1 MLNFILKKFFG
12 SVNDRIVKSFDP
24 IIKKINSLEDEISK
38 LSDEDLKN
46 KTEFFKGELK
56 NGKTLDDILPEAF
69 AVVREAAKRVL
80 NMRHFDVQLVGG
92 IILHQGKIAEM
103 KTGEG
108 KTLVSTL
115 PSYLNALSGKSV
127 HIVTVN
133 DYLAKRDSAWM
144 GQIHEFLGLKVAC
157 ITNDVDD
164 EERKKIYQSD
174 IVYATNNELGF
185 DFLRDNMKF
194 SLDDMVTRGR
204 HFAIIDEVYSILIDE
219 SRSPLI
225 ISGPTNDN
233 STLYEQVNK
242 LIPKLSQEDYEI
254 EEKSRH
260 IFLTETGSE
269 HAESILKEQGLIE
282 KESSL
287 FDMDN
292 MTIMHHFNQAL
303 KAHKLFKNNSDYIVK
318 NGNLVIIDEFTG
330 RMQEGRRFSDG
341 LHQALESKEGLRVKN
356 ENQTLSSI
364 TFQNYFRL
372 YDKLSGMTGTA
383 ITEASEFEE
392 IYNLK
397 VVQVPTHRKINRID
411 EDDEIYKSK
420 AEKYKA
426 IVKEIKEC
434 YEKKQPIL
442 VGTVTIENSESLSKL
457 LKKEKLPHQVLNA
470 KFHRE
475 ESKIISQAG
484 IPGAITIA
492 TNMAGRGTDIMLG
505 GNREAFIEDLKQKK
519 LTKAKLQERIDLID
533 KKIKEDKKIAI
544 EAGGLYVLGTERHES
559 RRIDNQLRGRSGRQG
574 DIGKSKFYLSL
585 EDDLMRI
592 FGSDKLKVILSRLG
606 LKDDEAIFHPL
617 ITKTLIRAQRK
628 VEAHHFEI
636 RKNLLKYDDIVNDQ
650 RKEIFKR
657 RMDLIKSEDLTDNLK
672 KVIDDVNQ
680 DIIGKAIPKKSY
692 LDKWDL
698 ESVEKEALRI
708 YGLQLDIKSFSKKE
722 GVTDVEILDYLN
734 EESEKLIEAKKKE
747 HGEEIEKQLR
757 RQVFLMTLDY
767 QWKNHLLALDKIRNN
782 INLRAYAGKD
792 PFIEYK
798 RESAELFQNMIYDI
812 EEQSLIRISHA
823 KLQEKAS
830 EEEILDKFT
839 QSSRL
844 GKKNHKYS
852 SESAASSNHQKPK
865 NIKNSDKGKWAN
877 IGRNEKCPCGSG
889 LKYKH
894 CCGKIT

>member
-1 MLNFILKKFFG
+1 M
-12 SVNDRIVKSFDP
+12 
-24 IIKKINSLEDEISK
+24 
-38 LSDEDLKN
+38 
-46 KTEFFKGELK
+46 
-56 NGKTLDDILPEAF
+56 
-69 AVVREAAKRVL
+69 
-80 NMRHFDVQLVGG
+80 
-92 IILHQGKIAEM
+92 
-103 KTGEG
+103 
-108 KTLVSTL
+108 
-115 PSYLNALSGKSV
+115 
-127 HIVTVN
+127 
-133 DYLAKRDSAWM
+133 
-144 GQIHEFLGLKVAC
+144 
-157 ITNDVDD
+157 
-164 EERKKIYQSD
+164 
-174 IVYATNNELGF
+174 
-185 DFLRDNMKF
+185 
-194 SLDDMVTRGR
+194 
-204 HFAIIDEVYSILIDE
+204 
-219 SRSPLI
+219 
-225 ISGPTNDN
+225 
-233 STLYEQVNK
+233 
-242 LIPKLSQEDYEI
+242 
-254 EEKSRH
+254 
-260 IFLTETGSE
+260 
-269 HAESILKEQGLIE
+269 
-282 KESSL
+282 
-287 FDMDN
+287 
-292 MTIMHHFNQAL
+292 
-303 KAHKLFKNNSDYIVK
+303 
-318 NGNLVIIDEFTG
+318 
-330 RMQEGRRFSDG
+330 
-341 LHQALESKEGLRVKN
+341 VKN

-372 YDKLSGMTGTA
+372 YYKLSGMTGTA

-475 ESKIISQAG
+475 ESKIISKAG